1 MSNSSQNC
9 VKNMSKFSQDMRF
22 GHKFGLGGPIDLR
35 SMRLNCILH
44 DDLLRDTHLDHFAQT
59 DVLVYMLQLFVA
71 FF

>member
-1 MSNSSQNC
+1 
-9 VKNMSKFSQDMRF
+9 MSKLSQDMRF

-59 DVLVYMLQLFVA
+59 DVLVSISFNFLWYFS
-71 FF
+71 